1 MKHLRSVGG
10 AHHQDLPV
18 GGGRVTPLHLHQQL
32 RLQPPACL
40 VLPCTMGPGSVNL
53 SGMLDDFMLIN
64 TIN

>member
-1 MKHLRSVGG
+1 M
-10 AHHQDLPV
+10 

-32 RLQPPACL
+32 RLQPPAGL
-40 VLPCTMGPGSVNL
+40 VLPCTMGPGSVSV